1 MFVRKRFRRVII
13 TPVNG
18 TMWLVV
24 FEWKIRVPWGRCRKF
39 VSRRSKIRS
48 LWAKHDAQV
57 VVEVGVTLF
66 WRRRTVT
73 TSCVDVWI
81 GGGTGRGMKTY
92 VNIVWLLWWSVVTD
106 HCESICSI
114 LRLR

>member
-13 TPVNG
+13 TLVNG
-18 TMWLVV
+18 TMRLLV
-24 FEWKIRVPWGRCRKF
+24 FEWKIRVAWGRCRKF

-66 WRRRTVT
+66 WRR
-73 TSCVDVWI
+73 
-81 GGGTGRGMKTY
+81 
-92 VNIVWLLWWSVVTD
+92 
-106 HCESICSI
+106 
-114 LRLR
+114 